1 MIKPIDVHT
10 INVKGHSAAVV
21 TVYTE
26 TEIEPNLYLDGF
38 LILLHPE
45 DCPESDPEQQFLDQ
59 FRTCGY
65 ARGGLARDS
74 WSGLF
79 VIDPDPHCWVGL
91 FPAPAVL
98 GETLA
103 QFGSVYLIQ
112 SDDQGGLVTAPSES
126 EPYYIYYSYPL
137 EAAEPVPVKVPNRA
151 PFSDWLVHL
160 CQA

>member
-1 MIKPIDVHT
+1 MIKPIDVHP
-10 INVKGHSAAVV
+10 IHVKGHSAAVV
-21 TVYTE
+21 TVYTDK
-26 TEIEPNLYLDGF
+26 EIAPNLHMDGF

-59 FRTCGY
+59 FRACGY
-65 ARGGLARDS
+65 ARGQLARDS

-79 VIDPDPHCWVGL
+79 VIVPDPNCWVGL
-91 FPAPAVL
+91 FNAPAVL

-103 QFGSVYLIQ
+103 QFGSVSLIQ
-112 SDDQGGLVTAPSES
+112 SDDQGCLVTAPSEF
-126 EPYYIYYSYPL
+126 EPYYTYYSYPSDGT
-137 EAAEPVPVKVPNRA
+137 EPVPVKVPNRA